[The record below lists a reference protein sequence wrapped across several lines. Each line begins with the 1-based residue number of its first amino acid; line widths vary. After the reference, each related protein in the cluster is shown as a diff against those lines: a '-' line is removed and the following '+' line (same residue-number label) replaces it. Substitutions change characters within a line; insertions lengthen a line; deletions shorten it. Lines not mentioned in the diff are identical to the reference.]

1 MMCERSKGQEE
12 GGVAP
17 RWKRELKEGGH
28 ARNATAT
35 ERPGKG
41 GVLHLTGSHW
51 SQENCLKLRE

>member
-12 GGVAP
+12 GVVAP
-17 RWKRELKEGGH
+17 RWKGELKEGVH

-35 ERPGKG
+35 ETPGKG
-41 GVLHLTGSHW
+41 GVLYLTGSHW